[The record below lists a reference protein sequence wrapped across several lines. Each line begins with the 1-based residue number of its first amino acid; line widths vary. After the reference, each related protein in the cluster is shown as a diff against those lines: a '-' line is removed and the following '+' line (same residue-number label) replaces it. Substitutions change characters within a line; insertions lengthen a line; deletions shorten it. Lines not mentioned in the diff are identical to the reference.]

1 MVLSERLRRALLER
15 GARLQA
21 ADPDLNCRAALAR
34 AASELGLDGA
44 MSRLLDCRDLDEAL
58 ADYQR
63 LFRPGQPA
71 LLRGL
76 RRQALEAMRFFSAF
90 EPRLVGSVLTGTA
103 DENSSIVLHLFA
115 ETPEEV
121 LLKLLE
127 RNIPFEESRRVLRY
141 RGGRARE
148 YPVFSFSANGVPVD
162 LVVLHSRDLREAPLA
177 AGDNG
182 PLTRAG
188 LRRVE
193 SLIAQGEVQREVGA
207 P

>member
-1 MVLSERLRRALLER
+1 
-15 GARLQA
+15 
-21 ADPDLNCRAALAR
+21 
-34 AASELGLDGA
+34 
-44 MSRLLDCRDLDEAL
+44 
-58 ADYQR
+58 
-63 LFRPGQPA
+63 
-71 LLRGL
+71 
-76 RRQALEAMRFFSAF
+76 
-90 EPRLVGSVLTGTA
+90 
-103 DENSSIVLHLFA
+103 
-115 ETPEEV
+115 
-121 LLKLLE
+121 
-127 RNIPFEESRRVLRY
+127 
-141 RGGRARE
+141 GGRARE